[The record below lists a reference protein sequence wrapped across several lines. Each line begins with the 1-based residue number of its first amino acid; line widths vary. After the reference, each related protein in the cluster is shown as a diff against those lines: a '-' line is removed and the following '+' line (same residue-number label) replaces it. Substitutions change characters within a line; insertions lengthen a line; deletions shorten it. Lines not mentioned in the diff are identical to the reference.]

1 MSVLPTTFTKVVNE
15 GSTAIYTAVLQDQ
28 DGVIIP
34 LADISTLTISL
45 CTLDGTEINGRTDQN
60 ALNANG
66 VTVDAL
72 GNLTFVLEPADTAII
87 FPASTNVFEIHRAT
101 FKVVYSGGF
110 SNWDVDINV
119 RNLLHVT

>member
-1 MSVLPTTFTKVVNE
+1 MSVLPTKFAKIVNE
-15 GSTAIYTAVLQDQ
+15 KSTAIYTAVLQDQ

-34 LADISTLTISL
+34 LADISALTISL

-72 GNLTFVLEPADTAII
+72 GNLTFVMEPADTAII
-87 FPASTNVFEIHRAT
+87 FPLTALPNEIHRAT